1 MVTSRSRKVHAGQ
14 VVALDGP
21 IPSGLPA
28 PPDADA
34 EVAVPVVWSDDDVIV
49 VDKPAGVVVHPG
61 AGNQEGTL
69 VHGLLARFPDLAAWT
84 TGQPGPARASCT
96 GSTRGPRG
104 CSWWPGPR
112 SPGRR

>member
-21 IPSGLPA
+21 IPSGAPA

-34 EVAVPVVWSDDDVIV
+34 EVDVPVVWSDDEVIV

-69 VHGLLARFPDLAAWT
+69 VHGLLARFPDLARGR
-84 TGQPGPARASCT
+84 TGRPPTGRASCT
-96 GSTRGPRG
+96 GWTRAPRG
-104 CSWWPGPR
+104 C
-112 SPGRR
+112 